1 MEMGR
6 GRMVAALA
14 AALAIAGCQTS
25 ANSHWEQIG
34 YGPTYEYAN
43 AQCSIMSSSTQQGM
57 VAWGT
62 PSYVAGAQLG
72 NALGNAIRQA
82 EFMKNC
88 MVMQGWKQVPNAK
101 VAAAKI
107 TPATAATTNYNRPRS
122 NPAMSAIMLDWGS
135 ANNRCLAGDTTSCSR
150 RTILEKELAKMGVS
164 PT

>member
-1 MEMGR
+1 MGR

-88 MVMQGWKQVPNAK
+88 MVMQGWKQVPNARPTM
-101 VAAAKI
+101 AK
-107 TPATAATTNYNRPRS
+107 ADGTTSFKP
-122 NPAMSAIMLDWGS
+122 NPEISPNMMAWSS
-135 ANNRCLAGDTTSCSR
+135 ANNKCLAGNKDACAR
-150 RTILEKELAKMGVS
+150 KVVLAAKLRTLGVDIGV
-164 PT
+164 

>member
-1 MEMGR
+1 MGR
-6 GRMVAALA
+6 GRIVAALA
-14 AALAIAGCQTS
+14 AALAMAGCQTS

-43 AQCSIMSSSTQQGM
+43 AQCSIMSSSTQQGI

-101 VAAAKI
+101 PAVAKALAA
-107 TPATAATTNYNRPRS
+107 PGFRP
-122 NPAMSAIMLDWGS
+122 NPEISPNMMAWSS
-135 ANNRCLAGDTTSCSR
+135 ANNKCLAGDKDACNR
-150 RTILEKELAKMGVS
+150 KVILAAKLKALGVDIGV
-164 PT
+164 